1 MYYFSDGVIGGFS
14 IIRKSPDIFELHPLL
29 SGISSKWRHIANGL
43 KVNPSFCETLAKSVQ
58 LADQDNIKLERVLRK
73 WESSQC
79 TPVTWEIIIKVLDS
93 IQEKETAT
101 NVVKHLKERKVID
114 KYRGEKDFHEFNL
127 EDIL

>member
-14 IIRKSPDIFELHPLL
+14 IVRKSPNIFELHRLL
-29 SGISSKWRHIANGL
+29 IGISWKWRHIANAL
-43 KVNPSFCETLAKSVQ
+43 EVDPNFCQMLAQSVQ
-58 LADQDNIKLERVLRK
+58 LVDQDNIKLERVLRK